1 MNGPLHHELQIR
13 VRQRTALVFA
23 GTACCLT
30 LCLGLASVFW
40 STAAFAQGI
49 PRIEPPPLVRFTG
62 ALLPLEEEGHK
73 GLHTLTV
80 FIKGQ
85 KWILRL
91 AKVET
96 LTGRNRGWMILQDL
110 FPPQVRF
117 IGPENLIQ
125 LLQKPESAGK
135 LLTIEGRLYT
145 GDRMFFVTAVEE
157 AKEKPKQTKPAG
169 IL

>member
-1 MNGPLHHELQIR
+1 M
-13 VRQRTALVFA
+13 
-23 GTACCLT
+23 
-30 LCLGLASVFW
+30 SVFW
-40 STAAFAQGI
+40 SSAASAQTF

-62 ALLPLEEEGHK
+62 ALLPLEEEGHR

-80 FIKGQ
+80 LIEGQ
-85 KWILRL
+85 KWIFKL

-96 LTGRNRGWMILQDL
+96 LTGRNRGWAILQDL

-135 LLTIEGRLYT
+135 LLVIEGRLYT
-145 GDRMFFVTAVEE
+145 GDRMLFITAVEE
-157 AKEKPKQTKPAG
+157 AAEKPKQTKPAG

>member
-1 MNGPLHHELQIR
+1 M
-13 VRQRTALVFA
+13 RQRIALILLV
-23 GTACCLT
+23 
-30 LCLGLASVFW
+30 SVFW
-40 STAAFAQGI
+40 STAALAQTI
-49 PRIEPPPLVRFTG
+49 PLLPRIEPPPLVRFTG
-62 ALLPLEEEGHK
+62 ALLPLEEAGHR
-73 GLHTLTV
+73 GLYALTIL
-80 FIKGQ
+80 IKEK

-96 LTGRNRGWMILQDL
+96 LTGTNRGWTILQDL

-117 IGPENLIQ
+117 IGPEDLIQ

-145 GDRMFFVTAVEE
+145 GDRRFFIMAVGE
-157 AKEKPKQTKPAG
+157 ATEKPKQTKPAG